1 MTFDALES
9 MSTADVIENL
19 SLSLSL
25 SLFLADSLKVT
36 VWSLFRWRRLRFWL
50 FPQQVVFSRF

>member
-9 MSTADVIENL
+9 MSTANVIEN
-19 SLSLSL
+19 LSLSL